1 MPSSS
6 RAPGPYDPDVAGP
19 TPGESRPIAAVFE
32 IPPNFIESYDRSLE
46 LAGGQLRDQPER
58 RHHVCFET
66 DAGYMVVDVWESLEA
81 FERFG
86 DVLDE
91 VVSQLP
97 GPVRV
102 TLHRIHNVI

>member
-1 MPSSS
+1 
-6 RAPGPYDPDVAGP
+6 
-19 TPGESRPIAAVFE
+19 
-32 IPPNFIESYDRSLE
+32 
-46 LAGGQLRDQPER
+46 
-58 RHHVCFET
+58 
-66 DAGYMVVDVWESLEA
+66 MVVDVWESLEA

-102 TLHRIHNVI
+102 TLHRVHNLI

>member
-1 MPSSS
+1 MI
-6 RAPGPYDPDVAGP
+6 RVVAAS
-19 TPGESRPIAAVFE
+19 TPQGSRPVAAVFE
-32 IPPNFIESYDRSLE
+32 IPASYIESYDRSLE

-58 RHHVCFET
+58 RQHVCFET
-66 DAGYMVVDVWESLEA
+66 DTGYTVVDVWESLEA

-102 TLHRIHNVI
+102 KLHRVHNVI